1 MKKNLLVIS
10 LIFAMC
16 ATAFAQEVQTE
27 NTNDNAT
34 VNTENV
40 ESSSFC
46 PHRIKLYLG
55 AGFTNNIYKRIDLK
69 QYYSQSELLSLHYA
83 YFFNEHWGLSIGA
96 EVNHLGAKAAFA
108 GSGVIPQYDDQLF
121 NDDVTRY
128 DLYYKAN
135 GLIEKQSIWAI
146 EVPLQAQFEWKFDG
160 RNGIYAGLGVYGYFP
175 FIKGV
180 NKYTGEGEITTAGVE
195 EPVGQDYN
203 YDYDM
208 LNHFGTSNYDGQD
221 RRTKLRCS
229 MGVEADFG
237 GVFQISRIADFY
249 IGAFCKFNFLDILPK
264 AENKVPVFANDA
276 NGEPV
281 FNGTLGSNIL
291 DAYKNDNVHL
301 LSQNDYSGIRTKWDQ
316 LQIGLKLGFHMR
328 ACANPAEKSRKQ
340 LEKEILEE
348 LKKKSNEPIIIK
360 QDPQYIYIVPVC
372 DQLDNDDEDL
382 TEEDKAAIKEL
393 SDVLS
398 KTKILF
404 DLDKDIPKIADQ
416 NDNINRTVSILKKNP
431 SLKLIVE
438 GYTCDL
444 GSEQHNRDLAQ
455 RRANAVRDM
464 FIQKGVS
471 SDQIETATYTVNDP
485 QNKQNIQDPSR
496 EEHRAAIFRIVKR

>member
-16 ATAFAQEVQTE
+16 ATGFAQEVQTE
-27 NTNDNAT
+27 NNNDNAT

-69 QYYSQSELLSLHYA
+69 QFYSQSELLSLHYA

-96 EVNHLGAKAAFA
+96 EANHLGAKANFSAN
-108 GSGVIPQYDDQLF
+108 GVIPNYNDAAF
-121 NDDVTRY
+121 NNGETYY
-128 DLYYKAN
+128 DLYYRAN
-135 GLIEKQSIWAI
+135 GLVEKQSIWAI
-146 EVPLQAQFEWKFDG
+146 EIPLQAQFEWKFDG

-175 FIKGV
+175 FVKGV
-180 NKYTGEGEITTAGVE
+180 NKYTGEGEMNTWATE
-195 EPVGQDYN
+195 EAFGQDYN
-203 YDYDM
+203 MDYTMD
-208 LNHFGTSNYDGQD
+208 NHFFHGNYTGKDN
-221 RRTKLRCS
+221 RTKLRPS
-229 MGVEADFG
+229 FGMEADFG

-264 AENKVPVFANDA
+264 EENKLPVFANSEVD
-276 NGEPV
+276 GTPL
-281 FNGTLGSNIL
+281 FNGTLGSDIL
-291 DAYKNDNVHL
+291 GFYKNGGNI
-301 LSQNDYSGIRTKWDQ
+301 NGKDYSAIRTKWDQ
-316 LQIGLKLGFHMR
+316 LQVGIKLGFHMR
-328 ACANPAEKSRKQ
+328 ACATPEEKSKKQ

-372 DQLDNDDEDL
+372 DQLNNDDEDL
-382 TEEDKAAIKEL
+382 TDEDKAAIKEL

-404 DLDKDIPKIADQ
+404 DLDKATPKVADQ
-416 NDNINRTVSILKKNP
+416 NDNINRTIQILKNNP

-444 GSEQHNRDLAQ
+444 GSEEHNRDLAQ

-464 FIQKGVS
+464 FIQKGVHS
-471 SDQIETATYTVNDP
+471 SQIETASYTVNDP
-485 QNKQNIQDPSR
+485 QNKQNIQDPNR